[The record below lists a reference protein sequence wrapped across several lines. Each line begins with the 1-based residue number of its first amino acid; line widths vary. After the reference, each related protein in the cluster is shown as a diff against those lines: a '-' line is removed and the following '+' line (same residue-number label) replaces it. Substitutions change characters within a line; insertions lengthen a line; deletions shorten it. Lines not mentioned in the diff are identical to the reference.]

1 MHVEPCR
8 RTAGLDPSRKGAA
21 RRVSALPDED
31 WPECARR
38 RKSRKKSV
46 PSCGRTWN
54 RDAGPP
60 RRLVEVG
67 PDLLRGTS
75 GCCAAVLRS
84 CRSCTRAALRPLVG
98 RLSVDNATG
107 IVDQPRL
114 PRFKDWT
121 NYYNYVGVGT
131 YRLRQRSRRTATR
144 RMRRRRGRDRRAES
158 WPSPVRRRV
167 VTSDGRG
174 DSDDPDLRP
183 SGTHAGLA
191 PLQIED
197 APVRWG
203 NRACLTLSASRRNP
217 PRVA

>member
-1 MHVEPCR
+1 MPQAGGPARCGHPADLSAPR
-8 RTAGLDPSRKGAA
+8 RSFALLPFVHGAA
-21 RRVSALPDED
+21 FAPRHEPL
-31 WPECARR
+31 
-38 RKSRKKSV
+38 
-46 PSCGRTWN
+46 CGPFCRSTPAAKG
-54 RDAGPP
+54 RDRP
-60 RRLVEVG
+60 R
-67 PDLLRGTS
+67 PAIRGTS

-84 CRSCTRAALRPLVG
+84 CRSCTRAAFRPLVG

-114 PRFKDWT
+114 PRFKAWT

-144 RMRRRRGRDRRAES
+144 RMLRRRGRDRRAES

-174 DSDDPDLRP
+174 DSDDPDSRP
-183 SGTHAGLA
+183 SGTPAGLA